1 MKKIYLIAII
11 SFTLL
16 ISGCNDNI
24 INSVW
29 KTNDIKID
37 GNDSDWGNSL
47 TYVKDSNLLFGVQND
62 DKYLY
67 LCLATNDQDLQTKI
81 LRLGLTIWFDTTGG
95 DNEIFGIK
103 YPLSFQDLD
112 HSNFNFGK
120 NENFTPEEQN
130 FNHGNMNEKML
141 MRQTDVE
148 ILGKNKNDYT
158 RIGLSELKGIEIK
171 VNIKNYRFVYEMK
184 IPLVQTKETPYA
196 INTDTSRTIG
206 IGLETGTIDRNK
218 FPQEKGFGIEGSSAE
233 NQGGEEPIEGGGGYF
248 GGGNM
253 HPRGSGGYGRQ
264 RGDGQSLMSAPLNY
278 WTQVKLASKK

>member
-1 MKKIYLIAII
+1 MNKFFLMSIALIAI
-11 SFTLL
+11 L
-16 ISGCNDNI
+16 ISGCNDNL

-29 KTNDIKID
+29 RTNEIKID

-47 TYVKDSNLLFGVQND
+47 TYVKNSNLLFGIQND

-67 LCLATNDQDLQTKI
+67 LCLATNDQDLQAKI
-81 LRLGLTIWFDTTGG
+81 MRLGLTVWFDTTGG

-112 HSNFNFGK
+112 HSNFNFNK
-120 NENFTPEEQN
+120 SETPSTDEHN
-130 FNHGNMNEKML
+130 FNRENINERML

-184 IPLVQTKETPYA
+184 IPLAYSKVTPYA
-196 INTDTSRTIG
+196 INTDTSKTIG

-218 FPQEKGFGIEGSSAE
+218 LPQEKGFGIEGNSAE
-233 NQGGEEPIEGGGGYF
+233 NQGGEEPPEGGEYF

-253 HPRGSGGYGRQ
+253 RPRGGGVYGRQ
-264 RGDGQSLMSAPLNY
+264 RGDRQNLMSEPLNY
-278 WTQVKLASKK
+278 WVQVKLASKK